1 MAKMVSVSLTVQGN
15 LIRVAVH
22 DDGCGFDTEAMRVS
36 AQQGRSMGLLGMEE
50 RISLVGGTLSV
61 ESAAGEGT
69 TVFFS
74 IPVAESQQEPFIK

>member
-1 MAKMVSVSLTVQGN
+1 
-15 LIRVAVH
+15 
-22 DDGCGFDTEAMRVS
+22 
-36 AQQGRSMGLLGMEE
+36 MGLLGMEE